1 MLFPALRDSYVA
13 VPDWRSNVSR
23 EELTEDP
30 LASIGLCN
38 VATVC
43 QEADAMLTRLAGVT
57 VRKRALVIEP

>member
-1 MLFPALRDSYVA
+1 M
-13 VPDWRSNVSR
+13 SR